1 MDEDLHGSEGRCC
14 NAVLCL
20 CAFLLKQADA
30 GMLVWLTLPEQLAL
44 HDDLSNEFNTVW

>member
-20 CAFLLKQADA
+20 CAFLLKQQ
-30 GMLVWLTLPEQLAL
+30 MLGCLFGLPC
-44 HDDLSNEFNTVW
+44 LSSLPSMMI